1 MTVIKR
7 YSNRK
12 LYDSDAKRYV
22 TLEDVAEAIRRGEEV
37 QVVDHVSGSDLTSVT
52 MLQIIFEEQKRIGGL
67 LPGVF
72 LARLIQ
78 AGGDTV
84 SAVRSRL
91 AGFDPVQAVDEEIR
105 RRVLAL
111 VEKGQLSAEE
121 GLRIADLLVHKTDA
135 VHIPVKGEDE
145 PAPSAEAAP
154 SMDGAVPQEADPD
167 PQEVAVLLGQVEVLE
182 RELERLKQARNSTSS

>member
-12 LYDSDAKRYV
+12 LYDTDAKRYV
-22 TLEDVAEAIRRGEEV
+22 TLEDVAEAIRRGEDV
-37 QVVDHVSGSDLTSVT
+37 HVVDHVSGEDLTSVT

-91 AGFDPVQAVDEEIR
+91 AGFDPIQAVDEEIR

-111 VEKGQLSAEE
+111 VEQGKLSAEE
-121 GLRIADLLVHKTDA
+121 GLRIAELLIVKPAQAD
-135 VHIPVKGEDE
+135 VIHIPVKGEDE
-145 PAPSAEAAP
+145 PTDEA
-154 SMDGAVPQEADPD
+154 SVPPEEPPD
-167 PQEVAVLLGQVEVLE
+167 PAVVEALLHQVEGLE
-182 RELERLKQARNSTSS
+182 RELERLKQARAGASS